1 MLLKNILYLSQ
12 SCYNCFKKRQ
22 YSKDTSQIEK
32 NDVKGFLMSDV
43 KKKTT
48 SGAKKKNSGFRK
60 KSATDSFPI
69 VCLGAS
75 AGGLRS
81 LEAFLSNVPQDCGM
95 AFVVISHT
103 DPERTSLLPDI
114 LNRKSGITVKT
125 VEDGQPPEQN
135 TVYLPPSNKDLVMD
149 QGKFHLKTIERKNGL
164 HLPIDRFLE
173 SLSQACG
180 ELAGCVIL
188 SGTGTD
194 GTHGLRLI
202 KETGGVTL
210 AEAETSAGHYGMPQS
225 AIETGMVDFILEP
238 ARMPGQLI
246 SYFERPATFEDT
258 LEMRGGGG

>member
-1 MLLKNILYLSQ
+1 
-12 SCYNCFKKRQ
+12 
-22 YSKDTSQIEK
+22 
-32 NDVKGFLMSDV
+32 MSDE
-43 KKKTT
+43 KKKAT

-60 KSATDSFPI
+60 KRATDSFPI

-173 SLSQACG
+173 SLSQTCA
-180 ELAGCVIL
+180 ELSGCVIL

-246 SYFERPATFEDT
+246 SYFERPATFEGT
-258 LEMRGGGG
+258 LEMRGGRGRG